1 MAGVSITTDLKCNL
15 NKLVE
20 VQYLKGN
27 MFSLDHAANIMNVH
41 IYDGEDNPVEPG
53 GTVTANIIR
62 SDGTTVAVTGDITDN
77 IAYVIFPQ
85 AVYAV
90 PGPAVITIKLTYSES
105 GSTTVTTIAAVI
117 VNVYR
122 TSTDTIVDPGTIIPS
137 VEALINQI
145 NTVLADLP
153 PTYTVLWQT
162 LADPFSD
169 AKDYKVGEYVSNDS
183 QLWQFVAPHTAGT
196 WNSGEVVNPVIGNDL
211 YDIVE
216 FTRAAEITSDLDYT
230 TTGVTFQQTEDP
242 TVIKMFGTCT
252 GTRRV
257 LFLNGLRTVKTTT
270 SEFTKVLDEGTYYI
284 QTDMTG
290 YQTVYAVVGTY
301 TTFAS
306 SSTYFTITGSSS
318 KKNVVARFNA
328 PVMVGFTIT
337 SGRNYGTEDNPTYF
351 KISILKKT
359 AVDLYSRD
367 LVTKHGY
374 AIDMINKRRIAFG
387 DIDNRGTALNVDQKW
402 NIITINGLSGATS
415 AQASTKILLTGP
427 LTVRNDID
435 PTQRELV
442 YPIKLLEGRVYRYGL
457 NVLSGTRTLT
467 SSSGT
472 GRMTMRLHNS
482 SETELSRIT
491 LELEST
497 SISGTIIGNGEN
509 IKVSVYVGRYLQCT
523 DLVMDVYLE
532 DITEEMEFA
541 KVKESTAEITG
552 NRAVEFYPN
561 HFVNVT
567 GTEPIDINANI
578 TASTVGCGCAIIDV
592 SPGDIFTI
600 NSDGES
606 SRAWAVFD
614 SEGYRVSMAIS
625 NVSPSN
631 PLNDYILRIPLGGS
645 KLVINAKPS
654 NGNSYYGIRLN
665 SKVVDAVDDID
676 SLNISSFT
684 ISHDDTYLHRPANWV
699 VGSGVTIND
708 GQHFTGASYC
718 RTGYNNITKPTLIYI
733 EDNNYEFIVWEYS
746 RNNISYYVYSPSH
759 RVYSNRPVVVSSR
772 HGGAY
777 YKISVHKVDGTA
789 MTSDDLATIIS
800 KLKVCTQVD
809 NYVISKINDINNVLY
824 NADHIDPNESATDE
838 NGLYLLAVGGFDIT
852 TGQNTTLTG
861 RCKTAYLTCEVP
873 LLIKFNN
880 PHKYYF
886 DVYGYSDASHTSGVQ
901 LYCSYN
907 TDNEFLVIP
916 ENGVRYI
923 RIAFAKIEYEALT
936 TDLTDPTSDWYI
948 IQHSLRICEYTDKS
962 LTVHE
967 VPADAYT
974 VGARLAADEQDIL
987 TKADETATN
996 TRFTAIED
1004 ILPTKADL
1012 EQTKNLWTL
1021 GDQVLTATKRI
1032 DTGVSIPFA
1041 STGRYTLSAD
1051 IESEATE
1058 VTINVSFEYHEGY
1071 SVQPI
1076 ATFSGLTIGGHKSAT
1091 LNMGIIGGMTA
1102 NYVTISLSST
1112 PSSSITMSN
1121 IQLEFGTSAT
1131 EYVPPLVPNDYIA
1144 RDLATKA
1151 NTRLDSVENELDT
1164 ELVKKASIVVNS
1176 AFGRYVALHDGNDGS
1191 PFEEITVEF
1200 TDTIQEGSGDPSPEN
1215 IRNILLYNRL
1225 SFESTGKNIFDLNNV
1240 TIVEKAYI
1248 KENGDIANHTSYNYC
1263 ETYIRVMPNT
1273 KYTVSY
1279 MTNGSGT
1286 VFTVP
1291 FYDEN
1296 GDFISR
1302 SIAVSAGDSVNG
1314 FNSGSFITPS
1324 NAKYFRFSYTRSMT
1338 SLSTL
1343 QIEEGDTYTDHE
1355 DFSGQHIV
1363 IPWMN
1368 NMQGL
1373 PFAGG
1378 KVIFY
1383 KDGKYSRIETRGI
1396 YTINSGSVID
1406 ECSTA
1411 STGVH
1416 YIKTVSVDN
1425 LIKGD
1430 NTLVSNQYS
1439 NVVTSAPNPGS
1450 TGMRITGNCFYIY
1463 DDRFTDLATASNL
1476 VAQNP
1481 IKIVYT
1487 LSEPI
1492 VKPARTLPNGPISTS
1507 LGNNYLWADAQVQDN
1522 SIVEC
1527 DITAKYDADTKL
1539 YVDVRA
1545 PIPSYPT
1552 DGGLYLF
1559 RATVVDNIVTYD
1571 WVPIS
1576 LASGGSF

>member
-1 MAGVSITTDLKCNL
+1 MPDHVIKTDLKCYL

-20 VQYLKGN
+20 IQYLKGN
-27 MFSLDHAANIMNVH
+27 VFSLDNAANQINVF
-41 IYDGEDNPVEPG
+41 IYNDYGEPVSPG
-53 GTVTANIIR
+53 GSVTANVIR
-62 SDGTTVAVTGDITDN
+62 SDGKTVAVTGDISDN
-77 IAYVIFPQ
+77 CAYVIFPQ

-90 PGPAVITIKLTYSES
+90 PGPIIVTIKLTVD
-105 GSTTVTTIAAVI
+105 TTVTTIAAFVA
-117 VNVYR
+117 NVYQS
-122 TSTDTIVDPGTIIPS
+122 STDTIVDPGTIISS

-162 LADPFSD
+162 FADPFSD

-183 QLWQFVAPHTAGT
+183 QLWQFVSPHTAGT
-196 WNSGEVVNPVIGNDL
+196 WNAGEVVNPVIGNDL

-257 LFLNGLRTVKTTT
+257 LFLNGLRTVKTAS
-270 SEFTKVLDEGTYYI
+270 SEFTKVLDEGVYYI

-290 YQTVYAVVGTY
+290 YQTTYGLIGTY

-318 KKNVVARFNA
+318 KKNVVAKFNA
-328 PVMVGFTIT
+328 PVMVGLTIT
-337 SGRNYGTEDNPTYF
+337 SSRNYGTEDNPTYF

-402 NIITINGLSGATS
+402 NIITINGLSNATS
-415 AQASTKILLTGP
+415 AQSSTKILLTGP

-435 PTQRELV
+435 PIPRELV
-442 YPIKLLEGRVYRYGL
+442 YPIKLLEDHVYRYGL

-472 GRMTMRLHNS
+472 GRMTMRLHDS

-497 SISGTIIGNGEN
+497 GISGTIIGNGEN

-541 KVKESTAEITG
+541 KV
-552 NRAVEFYPN
+552 N
-561 HFVNVT
+561 
-567 GTEPIDINANI
+567 
-578 TASTVGCGCAIIDV
+578 
-592 SPGDIFTI
+592 
-600 NSDGES
+600 
-606 SRAWAVFD
+606 
-614 SEGYRVSMAIS
+614 
-625 NVSPSN
+625 
-631 PLNDYILRIPLGGS
+631 
-645 KLVINAKPS
+645 
-654 NGNSYYGIRLN
+654 
-665 SKVVDAVDDID
+665 
-676 SLNISSFT
+676 
-684 ISHDDTYLHRPANWV
+684 
-699 VGSGVTIND
+699 
-708 GQHFTGASYC
+708 
-718 RTGYNNITKPTLIYI
+718 
-733 EDNNYEFIVWEYS
+733 
-746 RNNISYYVYSPSH
+746 
-759 RVYSNRPVVVSSR
+759 
-772 HGGAY
+772 
-777 YKISVHKVDGTA
+777 
-789 MTSDDLATIIS
+789 
-800 KLKVCTQVD
+800 
-809 NYVISKINDINNVLY
+809 
-824 NADHIDPNESATDE
+824 
-838 NGLYLLAVGGFDIT
+838 
-852 TGQNTTLTG
+852 
-861 RCKTAYLTCEVP
+861 
-873 LLIKFNN
+873 
-880 PHKYYF
+880 
-886 DVYGYSDASHTSGVQ
+886 
-901 LYCSYN
+901 
-907 TDNEFLVIP
+907 
-916 ENGVRYI
+916 
-923 RIAFAKIEYEALT
+923 
-936 TDLTDPTSDWYI
+936 
-948 IQHSLRICEYTDKS
+948 
-962 LTVHE
+962 
-967 VPADAYT
+967 
-974 VGARLAADEQDIL
+974 ARLMADEQAIL

-1004 ILPTKADL
+1004 ILPTKANL

-1041 STGRYTLSAD
+1041 SSGKYTLSAD
-1051 IESEATE
+1051 IESEATG
-1058 VTINVSFEYHEGY
+1058 VTINVYFEYREGY
-1071 SVQPI
+1071 SSQPI
-1076 ATFSGLTIGGHKSAT
+1076 ASFSGLTIGGHKSVT
-1091 LNMGIIGGMTA
+1091 LNAGIIGGMTA
-1102 NYVTISLSST
+1102 NFVMIGLSST

-1121 IQLEFGTSAT
+1121 IQLEFGASAT
-1131 EYVPPLVPNDYIA
+1131 EYVPPLVPNDHIA

-1151 NTRLDSVENELDT
+1151 NTRLDSVENTLET
-1164 ELVKKASIVVNS
+1164 ELAKKASIIVNS
-1176 AFGRYVALHDGNDGS
+1176 ASGGYVALHDGNDGS

-1215 IRNILLYNRL
+1215 IRNILLYKRL
-1225 SFESTGKNIFDLNNV
+1225 NFESAGKNIFDLNNV
-1240 TIVEKAYI
+1240 TIVEKSYI
-1248 KENGDIANHTSYNYC
+1248 KENGDIAYHTSYNYC
-1263 ETYIRVMPNT
+1263 ETYIRAMPNT

-1279 MTNGSGT
+1279 MTNGSGAG
-1286 VFTVP
+1286 FTVP

-1302 SIAVSAGDSVNG
+1302 AISVAASDSVNG
-1314 FNSGSFITPS
+1314 FNSGSFITPA
-1324 NAKYFRFSYTRSMT
+1324 NAKYFRFSYTRTIT

-1343 QIEEGDTYTDHE
+1343 QIEEGDTCTDHE

-1363 IPWMN
+1363 IPWLS

-1378 KVIFY
+1378 KVVFY
-1383 KDGKYSRIETRGI
+1383 KDGTYSRIETRGV

-1406 ECSTA
+1406 ECDIA

-1430 NTLVSNQYS
+1430 TTLVSNQYS
-1439 NVVTSAPNPGS
+1439 NVVASAPNPGS
-1450 TGMRITGNCFYIY
+1450 TGMRITENCFYIY
-1463 DDRFTDLATASNL
+1463 DDRFTDLETASNL

-1492 VKPARTLPNGPISTS
+1492 VKSPRALSNGPILTA
-1507 LGNNYLWADAQVQDN
+1507 LGNNYLWAEAQVQDD

-1576 LASGGSF
+1576 SASGGSF

>member
-1 MAGVSITTDLKCNL
+1 MPDHVIKTDLKCYL

-20 VQYLKGN
+20 IQYLKGN
-27 MFSLDHAANIMNVH
+27 VFSLDNAANQINVF
-41 IYDGEDNPVEPG
+41 IYNDYGEPVSPG
-53 GTVTANIIR
+53 GSVTANVIR
-62 SDGTTVAVTGDITDN
+62 SDGKTVAVTGDISDN
-77 IAYVIFPQ
+77 CAYVIFPQ

-90 PGPAVITIKLTYSES
+90 PGPIIVTIKLTVD
-105 GSTTVTTIAAVI
+105 TTVTTIAAFVA
-117 VNVYR
+117 NVYQS
-122 TSTDTIVDPGTIIPS
+122 STDTIVDPGTIISS

-162 LADPFSD
+162 FADPFSD

-183 QLWQFVAPHTAGT
+183 QLWQFIAPHTAGT

-242 TVIKMFGTCT
+242 TVIKMFGTAT

-257 LFLNGLRTVKTTT
+257 LFLNGLKTIKAST
-270 SEFTKVLDEGTYYI
+270 SEFTKVLDEGVYYI

-290 YQTVYAVVGTY
+290 YQTTYVLIGTY

-318 KKNVVARFNA
+318 RKNAVTKFNA
-328 PVMVGFTIT
+328 PVMVGLTIT

-415 AQASTKILLTGP
+415 AQSSTKILLTGP
-427 LTVRNDID
+427 LIVRNDID
-435 PTQRELV
+435 PTPRELV

-472 GRMTMRLHNS
+472 GRMTLRLHDS
-482 SETELSRIT
+482 SETELQRVT
-491 LELEST
+491 LEIDSN
-497 SISGTIIGNGEN
+497 SISGIIIGSGECVK
-509 IKVSVYVGRYLQCT
+509 ISLYVGRYLQCT

-541 KVKESTAEITG
+541 KVKESTAEIIG

-567 GTEPIDINANI
+567 GTEPVDIDANI
-578 TASTVGCGCAIIDV
+578 SVSTIGCGCAIIDV
-592 SPGDIFTI
+592 SPGDVFTI

-614 SEGYRVSMAIS
+614 SEGYRLSMAIS
-625 NVSPSN
+625 SVSPSS

-665 SKVVDAVDDID
+665 SKVEDAVDDIN

-684 ISHDDTYLHRPANWV
+684 ISHDDTYLHRAANWV

-708 GQHFTGASYC
+708 GQHFTDASYC

-733 EDNNYEFIVWEYS
+733 DDNNYEFIVWEYS

-759 RVYSNRPVVVSSR
+759 RVYSNRPVVTSSR

-809 NYVISKINDINNVLY
+809 DEVVSEINDINNVLY

-838 NGLYLLAVGGFDIT
+838 NGLYLLAVGGFDLT

-873 LLIKFNN
+873 LLIKFDNH
-880 PHKYYF
+880 HKYYF
-886 DVYGYSDASHTSGVQ
+886 DIYGYSSASHTSGVQ
-901 LYCSYN
+901 LYTSYN
-907 TDNEFLVIP
+907 TSNHFLVVP
-916 ENGVRYI
+916 ENEVHYI
-923 RIAFAKIEYEALT
+923 RIDFAKIEYEALT
-936 TDLTDPTSDWYI
+936 TDLTDPTSDWYA

-974 VGARLAADEQDIL
+974 VGARLAVDEQAIL

-996 TRFTAIED
+996 TRFTAIEG

-1021 GDQVLTATKRI
+1021 GDQILTSTTKI
-1032 DTGVSIPFA
+1032 INTGVSIPFA
-1041 STGRYTLSAD
+1041 DTGRYTLSAD
-1051 IESEATE
+1051 IESEATDI
-1058 VTINVSFEYHEGY
+1058 TISVYFEYQEPY
-1071 SVQPI
+1071 LYQPI
-1076 ATFSGLTIGGHKSAT
+1076 ATFSGLTIGGRKSVT
-1091 LNMGIIGGMTA
+1091 LNMGVIGGMTA
-1102 NYVTISLSST
+1102 NYVRIGLSST

-1151 NTRLDSVENELDT
+1151 NTRLDSVENTLDT
-1164 ELVKKASIVVNS
+1164 ELAKKASIIVNS
-1176 AFGRYVALHDGNDGS
+1176 ASGGYVALHDGNDGS

-1200 TDTIQEGSGDPSPEN
+1200 TDTIQKGSGDPSPEN
-1215 IRNILLYNRL
+1215 IRNILLYKRL
-1225 SFESTGKNIFDLNNV
+1225 NFESAGKNIFDLNNI

-1248 KENGDIANHTSYNYC
+1248 KENGDPASHTSYNYC
-1263 ETYIRVMPNT
+1263 ETYIRAMPNT

-1286 VFTVP
+1286 GFTVP

-1302 SIAVSAGDSVNG
+1302 AIVVSASDSVNG
-1314 FNSGSFITPS
+1314 FNSGSFITPA
-1324 NAKYFRFSYTRSMT
+1324 NAKYFRFSYTRTMT

-1343 QIEEGDTYTDHE
+1343 QIEEGATYTDHE
-1355 DFSGQHIV
+1355 DFNGQHIS
-1363 IPWMN
+1363 IPWTIN
-1368 NMQGL
+1368 TQGL

-1378 KVIFY
+1378 KVVFY
-1383 KDGKYSRIETRGI
+1383 KDGTYSRIETRGV

-1406 ECSTA
+1406 ECDIA

-1430 NTLVSNQYS
+1430 TTLVSNQYS
-1439 NVVTSAPNPGS
+1439 NVVASAPNPGS

-1463 DDRFTDLATASNL
+1463 DDRFTDLETASNL

-1492 VKPARTLPNGPISTS
+1492 VKSPRALSNGPILTA
-1507 LGNNYLWADAQVQDN
+1507 LGNNYLWAEAQVQDD

-1576 LASGGSF
+1576 SASGGNF